1 MTERLANTRAP
12 ENGTVENPTN
22 GSHPYRATIVPH
34 RNVDRLRLLWTRRR
48 TLLKWT
54 LAGAGLALFISIF
67 IPNRYQST
75 ARLMPPDQSN
85 AGMAMLAAATGGG
98 AAGGSGGGSSSN
110 LGMLAGDLLGLKSS
124 SALFVEIL
132 QGRTVQDDVI
142 NKFNL
147 RKVYSDR
154 YMEDARLDL
163 KMNTDFQED
172 RRSGIITIQVED
184 KDPRRAAAMAGEFV
198 SELDRLVNSVNTSS
212 AHRERVFLDSR
223 LEQVKV
229 DLASAEKGFSEFSS
243 KNSAIDVP
251 VQGKA
256 MIEAASALE
265 GEYIATQTELE
276 SLKQIYADG
285 NVRVRAM
292 QARANEI
299 QRQLSKLSG
308 KPGGQFTPSNAP
320 EDQSIYP
327 SIRALPLLAV
337 NYADLFRNAKIQ
349 EAIFETLTKQ
359 RELAK
364 VQEAKEIPSVKV
376 IDSPIVPEKKSFPH
390 RMQIGFAG
398 AFAGVLSAIFWLLA
412 QASWEKKDPH
422 DPQKMLTLEVYHSV
436 KGFLILKP
444 RNGNGTNGADGLVT
458 GPAHETKESLGKQ
471 A

>member
-1 MTERLANTRAP
+1 MTEGIANTSGQ
-12 ENGTVENPTN
+12 ENGTVDSPTS
-22 GSHPYRATIVPH
+22 GFHPYRAPILPNGNLV
-34 RNVDRLRLLWTRRR
+34 RLRLLWTRRR
-48 TLLKWT
+48 FLLKWT
-54 LAGAGLALFISIF
+54 LVGATVALFISIC
-67 IPNRYQST
+67 IPNRYEST
-75 ARLMPPDQSN
+75 TRLMPPDQSN
-85 AGMAMLAAATGGG
+85 AGLAMLAAT
-98 AAGGSGGGSSSN
+98 GSGSENGNSSN
-110 LGMLAGDLLGLKSS
+110 LGLLAGDLLGLKSS

-142 NKFNL
+142 NKFDL

-163 KMNTDFQED
+163 KMNTNVQED

-229 DLASAEKGFSEFSS
+229 DLESAEKRFSEFSS

-256 MIEAASALE
+256 MIEAASNLE
-265 GEYIATQTELE
+265 GEYIAAQTELE

-292 QARANEI
+292 QARASEI

-308 KPGGQFTPSNAP
+308 KPGDQFNPSNAP

-337 NYADLFRNAKIQ
+337 SYADLFRNTKIQ
-349 EAIFETLTKQ
+349 EAIFETLT
-359 RELAK
+359 RESETAK

-376 IDSPIVPEKKSFPH
+376 IDPPDIPEKKSFPH
-390 RMQIGFAG
+390 RMQIGIVG
-398 AFAGVLSAIFWLLA
+398 TFAGVLSGMIWVLA

-444 RNGNGTNGADGLVT
+444 NNGNGTNGTEVLVT
-458 GPAHETKESLGKQ
+458 GAAHEREESLRKQ
-471 A
+471 T